1 MLAHIPESPIPQPDN
16 LGRVPV
22 SSPSRRRV
30 HPDPGRRSK
39 DKPQRDEARRLLE
52 HLRDRYGDLAFRD
65 TTYRAIATAMLSP
78 HSPDA
83 LEVGKIAPEISGVD
97 VTGSAVQLSD
107 HRGKIVLLDFWGD
120 W

>member
-1 MLAHIPESPIPQPDN
+1 
-16 LGRVPV
+16 
-22 SSPSRRRV
+22 
-30 HPDPGRRSK
+30 
-39 DKPQRDEARRLLE
+39 
-52 HLRDRYGDLAFRD
+52 
-65 TTYRAIATAMLSP
+65 MLSP

-83 LEVGKIAPEISGVD
+83 LEVGEIAPEISGVD